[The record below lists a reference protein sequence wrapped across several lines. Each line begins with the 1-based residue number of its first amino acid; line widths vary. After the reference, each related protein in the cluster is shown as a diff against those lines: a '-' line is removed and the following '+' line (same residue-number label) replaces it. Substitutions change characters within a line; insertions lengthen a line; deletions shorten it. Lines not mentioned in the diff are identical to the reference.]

1 MSLRCYY
8 SKALYAKTNR
18 LTVPS
23 AHHRSSTVSRKKSS
37 STSFLN
43 LSAEFI
49 KKVEAMEE
57 SVLVPTKLMDI
68 ECKDDPE
75 TPQLV
80 AMTGSSNLYEMFSLI
95 KNFKAKLEAMA
106 LDEDQMTSL
115 SPLEVDD
122 SLTLTSAQLSSLD
135 SGHWSASSAG
145 SCQSEEDSSLSCS
158 SDAET
163 VSEASY
169 RVKRSLNSARGL
181 IAFLVELSDAIEYIV
196 SRYCDEFQCDA

>member
-18 LTVPS
+18 LTVPTG
-23 AHHRSSTVSRKKSS
+23 HHRRSGAGEVGRKKSS

-49 KKVEAMEE
+49 KKVESMEE

-75 TPQLV
+75 SPQLV
-80 AMTGSSNLYEMFSLI
+80 AMTGSQNLYEMFQLI
-95 KNFKAKLEAMA
+95 KNFKNKLEAMA

-135 SGHWSASSAG
+135 SGHWSASSTG
-145 SCQSEEDSSLSCS
+145 KFRV
-158 SDAET
+158 
-163 VSEASY
+163 VSNHHVTKS
-169 RVKRSLNSARGL
+169 NCF
-181 IAFLVELSDAIEYIV
+181 FLTIT
-196 SRYCDEFQCDA
+196 